1 MPPERTPMLALTMM
15 LALISET
22 PTAPVLPPVGVDLV
36 PGPPALPEGL
46 PARIAV
52 ESPVA
57 GTLLPYP
64 RDVAVGRLIGYCV
77 EDYPRVVRT
86 ALERTREVEAIACNG
101 RLAVQRVQ
109 YLGQEAVEDP
119 GWPTWKVSVI
129 VAGGVA
135 LGLLV
140 GFGAGSVLGR

>member
-1 MPPERTPMLALTMM
+1 MLALM
-15 LALISET
+15 LTLCLTSD
-22 PTAPVLPPVGVDLV
+22 PSTAPVLPPVGVDLV

-46 PARIAV
+46 PAKITV
-52 ESPVA
+52 ELPVA

-64 RDVAVGRLIGYCV
+64 RDVAVGKLVGYCV
-77 EDYPRVVRT
+77 EDYPRVVRV

-109 YLGQEAVEDP
+109 YLGAEAVEPVGYP
-119 GWPTWKVSVI
+119 GWQVATF

-140 GFGAGSVLGR
+140 GFGAGTVLSR